1 MASERAARVYHKLN
15 KTSVERKERRA
26 QWDVTK
32 VLRNVLKIY
41 RSTIFP
47 LMNIVTDTYDFKE
60 IMMHRKNQGHSGGSS
75 YELLFHFCF
84 PSPDS
89 NFMPF
94 CLCKRFAGASASASA
109 LQLAEK
115 MPRLGREEEA

>member
-1 MASERAARVYHKLN
+1 
-15 KTSVERKERRA
+15 
-26 QWDVTK
+26 
-32 VLRNVLKIY
+32 
-41 RSTIFP
+41 
-47 LMNIVTDTYDFKE
+47 
-60 IMMHRKNQGHSGGSS
+60 MMHRKNPGHKGGSL

-94 CLCKRFAGASASASA
+94 CLCKKSAGVSASA

-115 MPRLGREEEA
+115 MSRLGREEEGEWKYRMPAGL